1 MEPKKSKKSTIQNII
16 FIVLIALLL
25 FSPVGTFVKIHL
37 NRLIAFSPKTIAV
50 TDQKMLSSYQWQ
62 LKNSTGKTVSLEA
75 YKGKIIFINFWATW
89 CPPCIAEMP
98 SIQKLYADYQDKM
111 VFLFVTTDSFEKANA
126 FMIKEN
132 LTLPVYQSLS
142 NPPLEMESSTIPA
155 TYLIDQ
161 SGNVIVAKIGTADWN
176 SDSFREKLDELLKN
190 NQNQ

>member
-1 MEPKKSKKSTIQNII
+1 MNSEKSKKSTIQNIV

-25 FSPVGTFVKIHL
+25 FSPLGTFVKIQL
-37 NRLIAFSPKTIAV
+37 NRLISFSPKTIAV
-50 TDQKMLSSYQWQ
+50 SDQKMLSTYQWQ
-62 LKNSTGKTVSLEA
+62 LKDATGKIVSLEE
-75 YKGKIIFINFWATW
+75 YKGKIVFINFWATW

-161 SGNVIVAKIGTADWN
+161 SGNVIVAKIGTANWN
-176 SDSFREKLDELLKN
+176 SDSFREKLDELLKK
-190 NQNQ
+190 